1 MVTVLVDVEIFRYE
15 EQNGVAV
22 LTAVTDLTT
31 SLIALQTSGLMPL
44 LVKPHV
50 GTASKVMLTAR
61 RNRILAGPS
70 GVEDSGDGTF
80 GRILYASCLL
90 SQSIGDYTRPC

>member
-31 SLIALQTSGLMPL
+31 SLIALQTSGLMLL
-44 LVKPHV
+44 LVKPRA
-50 GTASKVMLTAR
+50 GTASKVMLTA
-61 RNRILAGPS
+61 
-70 GVEDSGDGTF
+70 
-80 GRILYASCLL
+80 
-90 SQSIGDYTRPC
+90 

>member
-44 LVKPHV
+44 LVAPHA
-50 GTASKVMLTAR
+50 GTASKVMLTA
-61 RNRILAGPS
+61 
-70 GVEDSGDGTF
+70 
-80 GRILYASCLL
+80 
-90 SQSIGDYTRPC
+90 